1 MEGLWFM
8 VLGVSTFLKLGFSWR
23 GAFLCGHLYLL
34 WIPGHIDLIERV
46 LIE

>member
-1 MEGLWFM
+1 MGVGIGMEWD
-8 VLGVSTFLKLGFSWR
+8 VSGWTSGDSK
-23 GAFLCGHLYLL
+23 GAFSYEHLYLL